1 MMKLMLD
8 AAKQCRDKPASELI
22 EIFNQRMLIDPL
34 RDAAD
39 IASDTKVPNVRLR
52 RLSTTTK
59 LIQ

>member
-8 AAKQCRDKPASELI
+8 AAKQCRDKRASELI
-22 EIFNQRMLIDPL
+22 EIFNQHMLIDPL